1 MKNDVCIRPNWALDP
16 RKRIL
21 VVENDPDL
29 RYILSLVFDEEQFDY
44 QIFKETLD
52 LTALA
57 KQYQPDLVLLDF
69 RLPLVNGGELCLQ
82 LKNEEDTCH
91 IPVIIYSAAPRALLS
106 VKNYR
111 YDAFLAKPFDL
122 SELIEKISELTAENM
137 QSQT

>member
-1 MKNDVCIRPNWALDP
+1 MKNDVCIRPNRALDP

-29 RYILSLVFDEEQFDY
+29 HYILSLVFDEEQFDY

-91 IPVIIYSAAPRALLS
+91 IPVIIYSAAPRAFLS

-111 YDAFLAKPFDL
+111 HDAFLAKPFDL